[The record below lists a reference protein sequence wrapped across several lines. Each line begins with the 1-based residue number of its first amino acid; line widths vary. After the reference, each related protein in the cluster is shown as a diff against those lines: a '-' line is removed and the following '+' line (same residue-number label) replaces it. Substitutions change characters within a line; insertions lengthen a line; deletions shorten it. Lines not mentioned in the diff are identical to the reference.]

1 MKVGTL
7 ANASVVTAS
16 GTETLTVNV
25 FSLNKAAS
33 ATRVGIH
40 VSLTAIGGTTP
51 NYTIEV
57 QWSKDG
63 TNWASA
69 ETPDTFTAITTNKE
83 VAKAFDVKAQ
93 YLRLKY
99 TVTGTT
105 PTATISAQAIAS

>member
-7 ANASVVTAS
+7 ANANVVTAS
-16 GTETLTVNV
+16 ANETLTVNV

-33 ATRVGIH
+33 ATRVGVLLN
-40 VSLTAIGGTTP
+40 VSAVGGTTP
-51 NYTIEV
+51 SYTVEV
-57 QWSKDG
+57 QWSADG

-69 ETPDTFTAITTNKE
+69 ETPDTFTAITANKV